1 MAVGVAALAG
11 TLFVAGFAAYAAAT
25 APGDPELVSVSW
37 TGPNDAPGDHAITTT
52 AAPALVVN
60 VPSTATGSGGGVQ
73 HTLDVAVL
81 PGPLT
86 VEPPTESVSLLQ
98 VRPFGLGEPYLGGLS
113 PITVVDARGSLVGW
127 RATVS
132 LQAIPGLD
140 ARQLAQAELCV
151 TPRSPTMVAG
161 NPGDVVRGAPRSCAG
176 TGRPIPVFW
185 AAPGG
190 GGGTYSDSAG
200 LALIVPGWTSSGRL
214 TASLAVAV
222 S

>member
-11 TLFVAGFAAYAAAT
+11 TLFVGGFAAYAATT

-37 TGPNDAPGDHAITTT
+37 NGPNDAPGDHATTTT
-52 AAPALVVN
+52 APAQVVD

-73 HTLDVAVL
+73 QTLDVAVL

-86 VEPPTESVSLLQ
+86 VEPATESVSLS
-98 VRPFGLGEPYLGGLS
+98 VRPFGLGEPFYVGGLS

-140 ARQLAQAELCV
+140 AQQLAQAELCAA
-151 TPRSPTMVAG
+151 PRPPTMVAG
-161 NPGDVVRGAPRSCAG
+161 NPDDDVRGAPRACAG
-176 TGRPIPVFW
+176 SGRPIPVFF

-200 LALIVPGWTSSGRL
+200 LELIVPGWTSSSHL

>member
-1 MAVGVAALAG
+1 MAIGVAALAG
-11 TLFVAGFAAYAAAT
+11 TLFVGGVAAYAAAT

-37 TGPNDAPGDHAITTT
+37 TGPNDAPGDHAPTTT
-52 AAPALVVN
+52 ARAPVVDA
-60 VPSTATGSGGGVQ
+60 PSTASVSAGGVQ
-73 HTLDVAVL
+73 QTLDVAVL

-86 VEPPTESVSLLQ
+86 VEPATESVSLSQ
-98 VRPFGLGEPYLGGLS
+98 VRPFGFGEPFYAGGLS
-113 PITVVDARGSLVGW
+113 PITVLDARGSLVGW

-132 LQAIPGLD
+132 LQALPGLD

-151 TPRSPTMVAG
+151 APRPPTMVAG
-161 NPGDVVRGAPRSCAG
+161 NPDDVVRGAPRSCAG
-176 TGRPIPVFW
+176 SGQPIPVFW

-200 LALIVPGWTSSGRL
+200 LALIVPGWTSSGQL

>member
-1 MAVGVAALAG
+1 MG
-11 TLFVAGFAAYAAAT
+11 GFTAYAAAT

-37 TGPNDAPGDHAITTT
+37 TGPNDAPGDHTAALTTT
-52 AAPALVVN
+52 GPAQVVN
-60 VPSTATGSGGGVQ
+60 VPSTASGSGGGVQ
-73 HTLDVAVL
+73 QTLNVAVL

-86 VEPPTESVSLLQ
+86 VEPPTESVSLSQ
-98 VRPFGLGEPYLGGLS
+98 VRPFGLGEPFYLGELS

-140 ARQLAQAELCV
+140 AQQLAQAELCAA
-151 TPRSPTMVAG
+151 PRPPTMVAG
-161 NPGDVVRGAPRSCAG
+161 NPDDVVRGAPRSCAG
-176 TGRPIPVFW
+176 SGRPIPVFF

-200 LALIVPGWTSSGRL
+200 LELIVPGWTSSSHL
-214 TASLAVAV
+214 TASLAVAA